1 MSVPECTIAW
11 PGNERSRGRR
21 SEGQRGYRRQFGD
34 WPPSCGV
41 NLRVAGDPL
50 RIAEST
56 LQDQCPFSYERQP
69 SEQGIRKKILVANS
83 VYICLLLYIMQPR
96 WLVPQC
102 GGKEKATVE
111 RFLKATEIVDWTQR
125 GVSSKA
131 KELSTG
137 LTGTEAIARRCF
149 EWVRDE
155 IQHSSDFKKNP
166 VTCCASEVL
175 GAGTGY
181 CYAKSHLLAALLRA
195 NGIPAGFCYQRLSI
209 DDKGPPFSLHGLN
222 AVYLPEIGWYRVD
235 CRGNKMGVDGQF
247 TPPIERLAFRL
258 TFPGERS
265 FPEILPDPLPI
276 VITALRRFR
285 TWDELYKNLPDW
297 TRSSL
302 PDSRPSI

>member
-1 MSVPECTIAW
+1 M
-11 PGNERSRGRR
+11 
-21 SEGQRGYRRQFGD
+21 Q
-34 WPPSCGV
+34 
-41 NLRVAGDPL
+41 AG
-50 RIAEST
+50 S
-56 LQDQCPFSYERQP
+56 
-69 SEQGIRKKILVANS
+69 
-83 VYICLLLYIMQPR
+83 
-96 WLVPQC
+96 LVPQC
-102 GGKEKATVE
+102 GGKQEGTVKQ
-111 RFLKATEIVDWTQR
+111 FLKATEIVDWTHR
-125 GVSSKA
+125 SVSSKA

-137 LTGTEAIARRCF
+137 LTRREDIARRCF

-195 NGIPAGFCYQRLSI
+195 NTIPAGFCYQRLCI

-235 CRGNKMGVDGQF
+235 CRGNKIGVDAQF

-258 TFPGERS
+258 IVPEERS

-285 TWDELYKNLPDW
+285 TWDEMYRNLPDW
-297 TRSSL
+297 AESSL
-302 PDSRPSI
+302 SDSGPGIQAKPLGAE